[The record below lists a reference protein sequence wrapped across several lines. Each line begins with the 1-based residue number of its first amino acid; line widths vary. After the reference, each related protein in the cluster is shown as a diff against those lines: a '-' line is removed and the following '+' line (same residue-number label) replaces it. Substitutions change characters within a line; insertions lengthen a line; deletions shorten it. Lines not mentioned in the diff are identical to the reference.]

1 MNRILTPSE
10 QLMWLSYNNS
20 PENVTLS
27 VTIKGSFT
35 IDLLTE
41 ALAWLQLRHSRL
53 RVKIVTNNQNQPQF
67 SLENVPPIPLR
78 VIERQGEE
86 HWCQEMV
93 EELRH
98 PLSWSKEPLLRV
110 LLLHSPDIS
119 NLIITFHHCIGDG
132 LSGAYLIRDIL
143 QFIGEPDNPRE
154 LLPDLPPVD
163 EIIPDITKDVVIENL
178 NESKDTKYIL
188 TKSYQNKPS
197 ENILH
202 PLAIRL
208 FNWTL
213 SSAETTKLVARCRV
227 EKTSVHGALCA
238 AFLLAIADEVKSSTE
253 IILRCQTPVNI
264 RNYLTIPVNE
274 NLGEYITRPVTAHR
288 LSQKTDFWDLAREV
302 KYKLNQVVADGKLF
316 DDVLKARALLSS
328 NSNKGGETSDFRKLG
343 EIIDITITNLGN
355 LNIKQQFGKIQLQEL
370 YLMATGSKS
379 LPLLIG
385 VATLKDKMCFIC
397 RYQESLVPDANAYNI
412 KNTAM
417 EQLLTAIGEFR

>member
-1 MNRILTPSE
+1 
-10 QLMWLSYNNS
+10 MWLSYNNS

-27 VTIKGSFT
+27 VTIKGLFT

-53 RVKIVTNNQNQPQF
+53 RVKIVTNSQNQPQF

-86 HWCQEMV
+86 HWCREMV

-98 PLSWSKEPLLRV
+98 PLNWSKEPLLRV
-110 LLLHSPDIS
+110 LLLYSSDIS

-163 EIIPDITKDVVIENL
+163 EIIPDITKDVVFENL
-178 NESKDTKYIL
+178 NESRDTKSIL
-188 TKSYQNKPS
+188 TKTYLNKQSKNISPS
-197 ENILH
+197 
-202 PLAIRL
+202 LAIRQ
-208 FNWTL
+208 FHWTL
-213 SSAETTKLVARCRV
+213 SSVETTKVVARCRV
-227 EKTSVHGALCA
+227 EQTSVHGALCA
-238 AFLLAIADEVKSSTE
+238 AFLLAIAAEVKSSTE

-274 NLGEYITRPVTAHR
+274 NLGEYIARPATAHR

-417 EQLLTAIGEFR
+417 EQLLTAVERRII

>member
-1 MNRILTPSE
+1 MNRILTASE

-27 VTIKGSFT
+27 ATINGSFT
-35 IDLLTE
+35 IELLTE

-53 RVKIVTNNQNQPQF
+53 RVKIVINNQNQPQF

-86 HWCQEMV
+86 HWCWEMI
-93 EELRH
+93 EELRQ
-98 PLSWSKEPLLRV
+98 PLSWNKEPLLRV

-143 QFIGEPDNPRE
+143 QFIGEPDSPRE

-163 EIIPDITKDVVIENL
+163 EIIPNATKNWVEEDLDSSIEL
-178 NESKDTKYIL
+178 KSIL
-188 TKSYQNKPS
+188 TTTYRNNQGVNTLETFP
-197 ENILH
+197 
-202 PLAIRL
+202 IRL
-208 FNWTL
+208 FRWTL
-213 SSAETTKLVARCRV
+213 SPWETTKLIARCRE

-238 AFLLAIADEVKSSTE
+238 AFFLAIAAEIKSHNE
-253 IILRCQTPVNI
+253 IILKCLTPINI
-264 RNYLTIPVNE
+264 RNYLTIDVGK
-274 NLGEYITRPVTAHR
+274 NLGEYITRQVTAHR
-288 LSQKTDFWDLAREV
+288 LNQKTDFWDLAREV
-302 KYKLNQVVADGKLF
+302 KYKLNQLVADGKIF

-328 NSNKGGETSDFRKLG
+328 NSNKGEETLDARDLG
-343 EIIDITITNLGN
+343 GIDIVITNLGN
-355 LNIKQQFGKIQLQEL
+355 LNIKQEFGNLQLQEF
-370 YLMATGSKS
+370 YFMATGAKS
-379 LPLLIG
+379 LPLLIS
-385 VATLKDKMCFIC
+385 VATLQDKMCFLC

-417 EQLLTAIGEFR
+417 EQLLTALV